1 MSAQRR
7 SSASNRRTRGASG
20 RKSSTTTTVDPTIE
34 ASSNATPA
42 VAVAEPPVKA
52 PPASSQPR
60 MAVDRNRDQ
69 GNSRRNERLAG
80 VRRYLNDTRAEL
92 RRVTWPDQ
100 VTLRNLTLV
109 VIAVSAVMGLL
120 LGGIDFVLLRI
131 FEAL

>member
-7 SSASNRRTRGASG
+7 SSASNRRARGASG
-20 RKSSTTTTVDPTIE
+20 RKSGTTSTVEPSVETT
-34 ASSNATPA
+34 ATPA
-42 VAVAEPPVKA
+42 VAVVEPTSS
-52 PPASSQPR
+52 PATPTRQQPR
-60 MAVDRNRDQ
+60 MATDKSTGQ
-69 GNSRRNERLAG
+69 GRRNQRMAG
-80 VRRYLNDTRAEL
+80 VRRYIADTRAEL

-100 VTLRNLTLV
+100 LTVRNLTGV

>member
-20 RKSSTTTTVDPTIE
+20 RKPAGTSTVDPTVE
-34 ASSNATPA
+34 AGANPAQA
-42 VAVAEPPVKA
+42 VAVAEPPVKT
-52 PPASSQPR
+52 PPSSGQPR
-60 MAVDRNRDQ
+60 MATDRKGQ
-69 GNSRRNERLAG
+69 PGQSRGNERVAG

-100 VTLRNLTLV
+100 ITLRNLTLV

-120 LGGIDFVLLRI
+120 LGGIDFVLLKI
-131 FEAL
+131 FEAF

>member
-7 SSASNRRTRGASG
+7 SSASNRRTRGASS
-20 RKSSTTTTVDPTIE
+20 RKPVGTATVDPTVE
-34 ASSNATPA
+34 SSSTPA
-42 VAVAEPPVKA
+42 VAVAEPPVAAA
-52 PPASSQPR
+52 PAKSQPR
-60 MAVDRNRDQ
+60 MAPDRPKGDGGVRSNPRV
-69 GNSRRNERLAG
+69 AG
-80 VRRYLNDTRAEL
+80 VQRYINDTRAEL

-120 LGGIDFVLLRI
+120 LGGIDFALLKI

>member
-20 RKSSTTTTVDPTIE
+20 RKPANTTAVEPTLE
-34 ASSNATPA
+34 ASSNSAQA
-42 VAVAEPPVKA
+42 VAVAEPPAKT
-52 PPASSQPR
+52 PPASGQPR
-60 MAVDRNRDQ
+60 MATDRNREQ
-69 GNSRRNERLAG
+69 GSSRRNERLAG

-100 VTLRNLTLV
+100 LTLRNLTLV
-109 VIAVSAVMGLL
+109 VIAVSTVMGIL

>member
-20 RKSSTTTTVDPTIE
+20 RKPAGSATIDPTIDV
-34 ASSNATPA
+34 SSTEA
-42 VAVAEPPVKA
+42 VAVAEPTVKS
-52 PPASSQPR
+52 PPTTSQPR
-60 MAVDRNRDQ
+60 MATDRTQRQ
-69 GNSRRNERLAG
+69 SRRNERFAG

-100 VTLRNLTLV
+100 LTLRNLTLV
-109 VIAVSAVMGLL
+109 VIAVSTVMGLL